1 MIYISS
7 PIYSYTN
14 ILYIFIP
21 LKNTI
26 CKMSIN
32 SAMNVIG
39 NYISPT
45 QIISQTFL

>member
-1 MIYISS
+1 M
-7 PIYSYTN
+7 
-14 ILYIFIP
+14 LYLLIP

-32 SAMNVIG
+32 SAMNFIG

-45 QIISQTFL
+45 QIISQTVL